1 MNLSYELLAA
11 LYGAPIVFW
20 VGVMLYMRTFTGE
33 ISQLQSALLF
43 LLAFFLLATFVVLNI
58 AVRADLMLLSLA
70 LVETLVLAGTL
81 GFKLKKITAQ
91 L

>member
-20 VGVMLYMRTFTGE
+20 VGFMLYMRTFTRE
-33 ISQLQSALLF
+33 ISQFQAAVLF
-43 LLAFFLLATFVVLNI
+43 LLAFFLLATVVVLNI